1 MKISDIVC
9 VCSDTGIGYNWCSLL
24 PEPCSGR
31 VLEPWAREK
40 YAKGQFTERNVY
52 HHTWKKWLQVRFTD
66 YCINPFVPNAPFLY
80 PLKKL
85 ENRKVFWCFQGLH
98 IHYHFNHPF
107 PHEYY
112 NLINIPGVLINKK
125 SILICAIIQ
134 TKFSKD

>member
-24 PEPCSGR
+24 LEPCSGR

-52 HHTWKKWLQVRFTD
+52 HHTWKYDSLSSYDLLIIALTHLF
-66 YCINPFVPNAPFLY
+66 PMHP
-80 PLKKL
+80 
-85 ENRKVFWCFQGLH
+85 FWCFQGLH